1 MTTIATFNP
10 DYHITPH
17 ELALAVMVILS
28 CLNNGTLEP
37 TISLPD
43 DYISKLTQLVSPHR
57 LEDVLYHFDISENVS
72 QAQVIL

>member
-10 DYHITPH
+10 DYYITPH

-57 LEDVLYHFDISENVS
+57 LENVLCHFDISENVS